1 MFWIEK
7 TFDELTTAELYALL
21 QLRSEVFVVEQQC
34 PYQDMDGSDQK
45 ALHLMGYND
54 THKLVAYTRIF
65 APGIKFDMASIG
77 RVITAMEVRRTGA
90 GRELMIKS
98 IAVLEERYGK
108 QPIKIGAQ
116 QYLHKF
122 YSSLGFRQSS
132 EMYLEDNIPH
142 IEMIRE

>member
-1 MFWIEK
+1 MIWTVK
-7 TFDELTTAELYALL
+7 TFDELTTRELYALL
-21 QLRSEVFVVEQQC
+21 QLRAEIFIVEQQC
-34 PYQDMDGSDQK
+34 PYQDLDGADQR

-54 THKLVAYTRIF
+54 AHQLVAYTRIF
-65 APGIKFDMASIG
+65 APGIKYEMASIG
-77 RVITAMEVRRTGA
+77 RVITSQLVRGTGA
-90 GRELMIKS
+90 GRALMEKS
-98 IAVLEERYGK
+98 IAVLEERFGK

-122 YSSLGFRQSS
+122 YGSLGFRQSS